1 MGRKRKKRC
10 GAVKKK
16 SKSACAT
23 LDEETDRICR
33 TLASEYNHRSSVLCE
48 DMIQELEKRGVSRAT
63 LLTNSKV
70 HRLCARLDTRAPPVP
85 MDDSFLRFFMQTCFW
100 NEHIDTRGTYRK
112 TLRFVVNKR
121 DMREVECVFP
131 SLTHWCL
138 FAYNKS
144 WRDRWDDLV
153 GGPDVVMPDK
163 WSLGI
168 GKYLGSWAD
177 AADSEEDAMA

>member
-1 MGRKRKKRC
+1 MGRKRKKKERV
-10 GAVKKK
+10 VKKK
-16 SKSACAT
+16 GKASMT

-70 HRLCARLDTRAPPVP
+70 QRLCARLDPRAPPVP

-112 TLRFVVNKR
+112 TLRFVVNKQ
-121 DMREVECVFP
+121 DVREVECVFP
-131 SLTHWCL
+131 SLAHWCL

-144 WRDRWDDLV
+144 WRNRWEELI
-153 GGPDVVMPDK
+153 GGPHIEMPDK
-163 WSLGI
+163 WSLSI

-177 AADSEEDAMA
+177 AADSEDDAMA